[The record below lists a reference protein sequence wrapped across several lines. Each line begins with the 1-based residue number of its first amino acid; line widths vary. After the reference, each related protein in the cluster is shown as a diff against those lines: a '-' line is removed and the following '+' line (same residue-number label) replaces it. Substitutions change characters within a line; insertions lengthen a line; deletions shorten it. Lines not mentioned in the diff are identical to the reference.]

1 MRTNHPSTGLLQNFL
16 VAVLL
21 FMAQHAGATVLLKGE
36 GLDQPVT
43 LARSVEFFLDR
54 SKELTIEDILAAR
67 SPIDFQSNETL
78 SLRGDANAVAWVRFS
93 LQRESGAPSDW
104 VIQLF
109 PNWLDDVKVYVQNA
123 NGIRLLTELGDQHP
137 FSGRTVK
144 TSQLA
149 FSAPVDET
157 PQTFYLRIQTHGP
170 IPFGLNAWQQAGQEK
185 EELGRTV
192 FYSIYA
198 GGVGVMILM
207 ALVFWVWTRGAVH
220 FLYALFLTTASLLIF
235 SFQGYASSL
244 LFPDDPIVA
253 DRFLDA
259 MVCAFISSS
268 TLFVGHLFSY
278 RHYSALAARLLWLTA
293 LFFAV
298 CIPFSMGG
306 MLLPFAWE
314 VGFLGI
320 LMAAFNNVFLGWLI
334 LKRRAYQHAIP
345 AVAFFLVNTSWVLY
359 GAAQLGFL
367 NLEYSATLN
376 LLTQIS
382 RIVNLGLINVAVASR
397 WVQIELRLQSEGE
410 NSARSMKM
418 AEKAME
424 ERTKQREFVAVI
436 SHEFRTPL
444 AIVSA
449 VSHAL
454 EVSPSG
460 KDERVK
466 SGMMKIR
473 KAVNRLTIIIENIL
487 LDDALEMNSERA
499 KKEKFD
505 LRDVIGDA
513 RVTGLPEEDSRL
525 NVTLV
530 EGPLIFEG
538 DRLRIE
544 MALRNI
550 IQNALKYSPPA
561 SAIDLRCQVIENVFS
576 VDVSNSGSPIPE
588 SERSTLFERYFR
600 GAHSSRIP
608 GSGLGLHISRAIA
621 RQHGGDVVL
630 ISSDME
636 STTFRLSLPLK
647 IHRSGAASSPGTPV
661 ASSW

>member
-1 MRTNHPSTGLLQNFL
+1 MRTNHPSARLRNLL

-21 FMAQHAGATVLLKGE
+21 FMAQHVGATVLLKGQ

-54 SKELTIEDILAAR
+54 SKELTIENILAAR
-67 SPIDFQSNETL
+67 SPIDFRSNEAL
-78 SLRGDANAVAWVRFS
+78 SLRGDAGAVTWVRFS
-93 LQRESGAPSDW
+93 LQRESGAPNDW
-104 VIQLF
+104 VVQLF

-123 NGIRLLTELGDQHP
+123 NGTRLLTELGDQHP

-149 FSAPVDET
+149 FLAPVDEA

-170 IPFGLNAWQQAGQEK
+170 IPFGLNVWQQAGQEK
-185 EELGRTV
+185 EEMGRTV

-207 ALVFWVWTRGAVH
+207 ALVFWAWTRGAVH

-235 SFQGYASSL
+235 SFQGYANSL

-278 RHYSALAARLLWLTA
+278 RHYSAPAARLLWLTA

-298 CIPFSMGG
+298 CIPFCMLG

-314 VGFLGI
+314 IGFLGI

-334 LKRRAYQHAIP
+334 LKRRAYQYVIP

-367 NLEYSATLN
+367 NLEYSAHLN

-382 RIVNLGLINVAVASR
+382 RIINLALINVAVASR

-410 NSARSMKM
+410 NSIRSMKM

-466 SGMMKIR
+466 SGMAKIR

-505 LRDVIGDA
+505 LRDVMGDA
-513 RVTGLPEEDSRL
+513 RATGLPEEDSRID
-525 NVTLV
+525 VTLV
-530 EGPLIFEG
+530 EGPLLFEG

-561 SAIDLRCQVIENVFS
+561 SAIDLQCQVVENVFS

-588 SERSTLFERYFR
+588 GERSTLFERYFR

-636 STTFRLSLPLK
+636 RTTFRLSLPLK
-647 IHRSGAASSPGTPV
+647 IHRSGAASSPSTPA

>member
-1 MRTNHPSTGLLQNFL
+1 M
-16 VAVLL
+16 AVLF
-21 FMAQHAGATVLLKGE
+21 FMAQHVGATILLKGQ

-43 LARSVEFFLDR
+43 LARNVEFFLDR
-54 SKELTIEDILAAR
+54 SKELTIENILAAR
-67 SPIDFQSNETL
+67 SSIDFQSNDAL

-93 LQRESGAPSDW
+93 LQREHDAPNDW

-109 PNWLDDVKVYVQNA
+109 PNWLDDVKVYAQNT
-123 NGIRLLTELGDQHP
+123 NGVRLLTELGDQHP

-144 TSQLA
+144 SSQLA
-149 FSAPVDET
+149 FLASVDES

-170 IPFGLNAWQQAGQEK
+170 IPFGLNLWQKAGQEA
-185 EELGRTV
+185 EETGRTI
-192 FYSIYA
+192 FYSVYA

-207 ALVFWVWTRGAVH
+207 ALIFWGWTRGAVH

-244 LFPDDPIVA
+244 LFPDNPIVA

-278 RHYSALAARLLWLTA
+278 RHYSALAARLLWVTA

-298 CIPFSMGG
+298 CIPFSMLG

-314 VGFLGI
+314 IGFLGI

-334 LKRRAYQHAIP
+334 LKRRAYQYAIP
-345 AVAFFLVNTSWVLY
+345 AVAFFLVNTSWVFY
-359 GAAQLGFL
+359 GAAQLGLF
-367 NLEYSATLN
+367 NLEYSAPLN
-376 LLTQIS
+376 LLTQVS
-382 RIVNLGLINVAVASR
+382 RIINLALINVAVASR

-410 NSARSMKM
+410 NSIKSMKM

-466 SGMMKIR
+466 SAMKKIR

-505 LRDVIGDA
+505 LRDAIGDA
-513 RVTGLPEEDSRL
+513 RATGLPEEDSRL

-530 EGPLIFEG
+530 EGPLLFEG

-550 IQNALKYSPPA
+550 LQNALKYSPPA
-561 SAIDLRCQVIENVFS
+561 SAIDLRCQVIEDVFFA
-576 VDVSNSGSPIPE
+576 DVSNSGSPIPE
-588 SERSTLFERYFR
+588 GERSTLFERYFR
-600 GAHSSRIP
+600 GVHSSRIP

-636 STTFRLSLPLK
+636 RTTFRLSLPLK
-647 IHRSGAASSPGTPV
+647 THRSGAGSSPDTPV